1 MIDKSKYLVLDIES
15 TGIDIIKDDILS
27 LSIFD
32 PKNEVFF
39 TKFFPL
45 TKRKRIKNSK
55 IHGITPKYLKGATHF
70 SQQDINQ
77 LIEDFDIKNKKN
89 INIWHV

>member
-39 TKFFPL
+39 T
-45 TKRKRIKNSK
+45 
-55 IHGITPKYLKGATHF
+55 
-70 SQQDINQ
+70 
-77 LIEDFDIKNKKN
+77 
-89 INIWHV
+89 